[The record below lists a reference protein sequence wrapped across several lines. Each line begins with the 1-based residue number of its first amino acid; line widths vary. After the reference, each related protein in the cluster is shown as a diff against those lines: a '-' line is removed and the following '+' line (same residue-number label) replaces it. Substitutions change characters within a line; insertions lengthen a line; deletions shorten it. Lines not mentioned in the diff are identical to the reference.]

1 MTYIGPELVLCISSI
16 QTDENFFLKVC
27 LTLLNSP
34 NHFLNCQINILFFSS
49 FQLLLAVFVSDFCH
63 LMGYRLPG
71 SSVHGISQARMFSGW
86 PFPFPGHLPNP
97 GIDPRT
103 LYQLSHQR
111 SPGANRLSCTLFSR
125 FHIGVLIYSIC
136 FSDSLHSI
144 GQSLDLSTSL
154 QMTQFCFLLCLS
166 NISLHTHT
174 HTHTHTYILYII
186 QWK

>member
-1 MTYIGPELVLCISSI
+1 MYIFQSQS
-16 QTDENFFLKVC
+16 T
-27 LTLLNSP
+27 NSP
-34 NHFLNCQINILFFSS
+34 SPPLHPSVFIYMFCIFVFPFLSLQIGDSESHL
-49 FQLLLAVFVSDFCH
+49 VVSESLWPHDCT
-63 LMGYRLPG
+63 
-71 SSVHGISQARMFSGW
+71 VHGISQARMFSGW

-144 GQSLDLSTSL
+144 WQSLDLSTSL

-174 HTHTHTYILYII
+174 HINNFDMVGIVEVIRII
-186 QWK
+186 YKSHSMQRNRAKQ